1 MQVMLDRWQVTEYT
15 KMCKHLTYLACS
27 THTHKVVM
35 YISCLVGPLRTL
47 YLSQALMKHSY
58 SKSHLHI
65 KQTTLG

>member
-15 KMCKHLTYLACS
+15 KCANISLIWLAVP
-27 THTHKVVM
+27 THIKVVM

-47 YLSQALMKHSY
+47 YLSQASMKHSY